1 MISSMRI
8 KAFILVN
15 SRLVHYKQ
23 SWNFLSPILKLRRQR
38 RSILHWKTKST
49 LITLLYNLYQDRLM
63 KYKLKIAL
71 VQDLNNF
78 SNNTQQKHP
87 HLSIEYNLVNKNL
100 NPNQIC

>member
-1 MISSMRI
+1 
-8 KAFILVN
+8 
-15 SRLVHYKQ
+15 
-23 SWNFLSPILKLRRQR
+23 
-38 RSILHWKTKST
+38 
-49 LITLLYNLYQDRLM
+49 M